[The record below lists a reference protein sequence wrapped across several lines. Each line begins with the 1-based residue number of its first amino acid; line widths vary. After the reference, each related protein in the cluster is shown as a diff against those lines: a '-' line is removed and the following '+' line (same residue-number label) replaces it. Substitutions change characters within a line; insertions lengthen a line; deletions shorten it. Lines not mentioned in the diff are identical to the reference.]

1 MRVPETAA
9 VTTPLERII
18 IMTYRTTQKEI
29 KSRFTSIIA
38 VPYCGL
44 QHLLNLK
51 SPEAYTAR
59 REGWAADIYNIGG
72 TAITTGYA
80 PFGNIRP
87 DYATVKAFDAKA
99 EEIRYD
105 YGKLKI
111 TYDEMLSKLDELLAE
126 FVREVTK

>member
-1 MRVPETAA
+1 
-9 VTTPLERII
+9 
-18 IMTYRTTQKEI
+18 MTYRTTQKEI
-29 KSRFTSIIA
+29 KSRFSSVIA

-44 QHLLNLK
+44 QHLLDLK

-59 REGWAADIYNIGG
+59 REGWAADIYNIGSA
-72 TAITTGYA
+72 AIVTGYA

-87 DYATVKAFDAKA
+87 SYDVVRAADAKA
-99 EEIRYD
+99 EAIRYD
-105 YGKLKI
+105 YCKLKI